1 MSLSL
6 WSTKGRIYELLAM
19 RRELLSE
26 EAFMEMQVA
35 CRLKSIEECDKAI
48 RAYVVQEIK
57 ENPNSIHQW
66 MLESK
71 ARQEDLKQEKKR
83 LDGLLAQEEGEYDRA
98 KTIVLET
105 LQEIGETKLA
115 VRGTLRRQ
123 PNGGVQPVEIGRE
136 DLVPAA
142 FIKQTVT
149 LTAEWWK
156 AIGRELGRTNGG
168 LQLWYVLSDAIE
180 RAKSEPDKEAIR
192 EALLRD
198 EGVPGCRLAE
208 RGEHIRCA

>member
-1 MSLSL
+1 MMSL
-6 WSTKGRIYELLAM
+6 WSTKGRIYELLEM
-19 RRELLSE
+19 RRELFSE
-26 EAFMEMQVA
+26 EAFTEMQVTD
-35 CRLKSIEECDKAI
+35 RLKSIEECDKAI

-123 PNGGVQPVEIGRE
+123 PNGGVQPVEVTQPELLPTHLQR
-136 DLVPAA
+136 V
-142 FIKQTVT
+142 TVT
-149 LTAEWWK
+149 MPLWSWK
-156 AIGRELGRTNGG
+156 NAME
-168 LQLWYVLSDAIE
+168 YVEETVGYSQTMQDMINADAK
-180 RAKSEPDKEAIR
+180 AKSEPDKEAIR